1 MSLNPYAAPQT
12 AIDYPPQFEAE
23 TSSGP
28 QPWSI
33 EAVFSLGFAAF
44 KRHAPV
50 LIGTALVGYVLSLV
64 GTLVVTA
71 VVAAVLGD
79 VLGQIVAQLV
89 SLVLTSFLMVGW
101 IRIWLAAA
109 RGGEPTF
116 GMLLSGADRL
126 LPMLG
131 VMFLYYA
138 AVGIGTLAFIVP
150 GIILSVGLYFSM
162 FYVADTN
169 MGAIEALKASWEA
182 SSGQRMKMFLA
193 GLAAM
198 GLLMAGALACLVGLL
213 VAAPVSFIAAA
224 VVYTRIS
231 GRTGAP
237 QY

>member
-12 AIDYPPQFEAE
+12 AIDYPPQFEADA
-23 TSSGP
+23 SSGP

-33 EAVFSLGFAAF
+33 EEVFSLGFAAF
-44 KRHAPV
+44 KRHAAV
-50 LIGTALVGYVLSLV
+50 LIGTALVGYVLSFV

-71 VVAAVLGD
+71 AIVAVLGD

-89 SLVLTSFLMVGW
+89 SLVITAFFMVGW

-126 LPMLG
+126 LPML
-131 VMFLYYA
+131 VTMFLYYL
-138 AVGIGTLAFIVP
+138 AVAGGTLAFIVP
-150 GIILSVGLYFSM
+150 GVILSVGLYFSM
-162 FYVADTN
+162 FYIADTN

-182 SSGQRMKMFLA
+182 SRGQRGKLLLA
-193 GLAAM
+193 GLASM
-198 GLLMAGALACLVGLL
+198 GLMMAGMLACLVGVL